1 VNYRADFG
9 TMAVANR
16 DTIERVLAGGGDA
29 GALARTID
37 WSATPLGPV
46 DTWSR
51 ALQSAASIVLH
62 NHSGMLLWWGRDLVQ
77 IYNDAYRPVLGDKHP
92 RAMGQPFR
100 ECWREVFGVLGP
112 LAERALRTGEAAVRD
127 DIPLLLDRKLPREEA
142 HFRLAYSPVPDESVP
157 ETGVGGVLATV
168 NEISEKVFADRQ
180 LGTLRD
186 LASRAA
192 AEPRTVPRA
201 CADAAATLAQNPWDL
216 PFVLLFVFEGER
228 PVLAASAGFDAAGQ
242 NASDAAAWRWP
253 LAECA
258 RERRVVSVDGLDA
271 EGPALPAS
279 PWGDR
284 PRRAVM
290 LPLTSPE
297 QPHAYG
303 VLVCGISPH
312 RAFDAGYQ
320 TFCELAAGQVDTAIR
335 NARARE
341 EERRRANALA
351 EIDRAKTA
359 FFSNVSHEFRTPLT
373 LILGPLVDA
382 LDVGGALAGDDL
394 RAVHRNALRLLRL
407 VNSLLEFSR
416 VEAGRAHVRFQPTD
430 LATVTADVSSAFRST
445 VEHAGVRF
453 DVRCEALPS
462 PVYVDREKWERIVLN
477 LLSNAF
483 KFTFEGAITVT
494 QRLAGAEV
502 LLEVTDTGVG
512 IPAAELPRVFE
523 RFHRVEG
530 SRARTHEGSGI
541 GLALIHEFVA
551 LHGGRVSV
559 ESAVGRGTT
568 FTIALPLGTRHLPA
582 DRIDEATSVATSTGA
597 AAAEPF
603 IAEALRW
610 QPNAPILAPEP
621 ASARAETPARVL
633 IVDDNADLREYMT
646 RLLGAHWQVEA
657 VTDGERALAAVREHP
672 PDLVVADVM
681 MPNLDGFGLLRALR
695 ATPTTAGVPVL
706 LLSARAGEDAR
717 VEGLEA
723 GADDYLVKPFSAREL
738 VARVRVLLEQRSLAA
753 ALATATREAEEARS
767 RAEAANRAKD
777 EFLAMLGHE
786 LRNPLSPIVTA
797 VQLMR
802 YHGVDNRELVVIE
815 RQVGHLLRLVDD
827 LLDVARITRGRIEL
841 RRMHVELAPLVLRG
855 LEIATP
861 LLEQRRQTVELT
873 VPTRGL
879 EVHADPDRFAQ
890 VVSNLL
896 TNASKYSESGTAIVV
911 VAERDG
917 DVVRLRVR
925 DRGIGIPPEMLGRVF
940 DVFYQQPQ
948 SLARSE
954 GGLGLGL
961 AIVRSVTELHGGAV
975 TAHSEGPGR
984 GSEFVIELPWSPEAA
999 AATLS
1004 DEATDARPDVTRGKR
1019 ILVVDDNDDLA
1030 AGVADLL
1037 RELGNN
1043 TETAHDG
1050 PSALRIATT
1059 FKPEVC
1065 LLDIGLPAM
1074 DGYEL
1079 ARRLRESAHLA
1090 AGARLIALTGYGQ
1103 EADRERSRTAGFDAH
1118 LVKPVSIETL
1128 TRAIVN

>member
-1 VNYRADFG
+1 
-9 TMAVANR
+9 
-16 DTIERVLAGGGDA
+16 
-29 GALARTID
+29 
-37 WSATPLGPV
+37 
-46 DTWSR
+46 
-51 ALQSAASIVLH
+51 
-62 NHSGMLLWWGRDLVQ
+62 
-77 IYNDAYRPVLGDKHP
+77 
-92 RAMGQPFR
+92 
-100 ECWREVFGVLGP
+100 
-112 LAERALRTGEAAVRD
+112 
-127 DIPLLLDRKLPREEA
+127 
-142 HFRLAYSPVPDESVP
+142 
-157 ETGVGGVLATV
+157 
-168 NEISEKVFADRQ
+168 
-180 LGTLRD
+180 
-186 LASRAA
+186 
-192 AEPRTVPRA
+192 
-201 CADAAATLAQNPWDL
+201 
-216 PFVLLFVFEGER
+216 
-228 PVLAASAGFDAAGQ
+228 
-242 NASDAAAWRWP
+242 
-253 LAECA
+253 
-258 RERRVVSVDGLDA
+258 
-271 EGPALPAS
+271 
-279 PWGDR
+279 
-284 PRRAVM
+284 
-290 LPLTSPE
+290 
-297 QPHAYG
+297 
-303 VLVCGISPH
+303 VLVCGLSPH

-320 TFCELAAGQVDTAIR
+320 TFCELAAGQVETAIR
-335 NARARE
+335 NARVRE
-341 EERRRANALA
+341 EERRRVEALA

-382 LDVGGALAGDDL
+382 VEVGGALAGDDL
-394 RAVHRNALRLLRL
+394 HAVHRNALRLLRL

-416 VEAGRAHVRFQPTD
+416 VEAGRARVRFQPTD
-430 LATVTADVSSAFRST
+430 LAAVTADVASAFRST

-453 DVRCEALPS
+453 EVRCEPLPS
-462 PVYVDREKWERIVLN
+462 PVYVDRDKWERIVLN

-483 KFTFEGAITVT
+483 KFTFEGAITVS
-494 QRLAGAEV
+494 QRSTADEV

-512 IPAAELPRVFE
+512 IPEHELPRVFE
-523 RFHRVEG
+523 RFHRIEG

-551 LHGGRVSV
+551 LHGGRVAV
-559 ESAVGRGTT
+559 DSAVGRGTT
-568 FTIALPLGTRHLPA
+568 FTIALPLGSGHLPA
-582 DRIDEATSVATSTGA
+582 DRIDGAPGVATATGV

-603 IAEALRW
+603 IAEAQRW
-610 QPNAPILAPEP
+610 QATFPIHGPETARD

-633 IVDDNADLREYMT
+633 VVDDNADMRDYMT

-657 VTDGERALAAVREHP
+657 VPDGERALAAVREHP
-672 PDLVVADVM
+672 PDLVVSDVM

-695 ATPTTAGVPVL
+695 AIPTTAGLPVL

-738 VARVRVLLEQRSLAA
+738 VARVRVLLEHRSLAA

-802 YHGVDNRELVVIE
+802 FHGVENRELVVIE

-841 RRMHVELAPLVLRG
+841 RRVHVELAPLVLRG
-855 LEIATP
+855 LEMATP

-873 VPTRGL
+873 VPPRGL

-896 TNASKYSESGTAIVV
+896 TNASKYSESGTAIAV

-925 DRGIGIPPEMLGRVF
+925 DRGIGLPTEMLGRIF

-961 AIVRSVTELHGGAV
+961 AIVRSVTELHGGV
-975 TAHSEGPGR
+975 VRAHSDGPGL
-984 GSEFVIELPWSPEAA
+984 GSEFVVELPWSAGAA
-999 AATLS
+999 AATAADETS
-1004 DEATDARPDVTRGKR
+1004 DARDARPDVTIGKR

-1037 RELGNN
+1037 RELGNA